1 MLRYIRT
8 WLAVRRLNRL
18 VVKRRQSFEIMDY
31 KRRRAAALRGLGR
44 A

>member
-1 MLRYIRT
+1 MIRYIRT

-18 VVKRRQSFEIMDY
+18 VEKRRQSFEILDY

>member
-1 MLRYIRT
+1 MIRRFRQ

-18 VVKRRQSFEIMDY
+18 VEARRQSFEIMDY

>member
-1 MLRYIRT
+1 MIHYIRQ

-18 VVKRRQSFEIMDY
+18 VEKRRQSFEIMDY